1 MLVSSLPVPVQQTEG
16 SPYPRPMRSRE
27 AALYCGVSI
36 HTLYHW
42 SSQGQLP
49 SHKPNGRVM
58 YFSKA
63 DLDAFIFRNRNT
75 PDYELAAI
83 AKRVQK

>member
-1 MLVSSLPVPVQQTEG
+1 
-16 SPYPRPMRSRE
+16 MRSKE
-27 AALYCGVSI
+27 AAIYCGVSL
-36 HTLYHW
+36 HTFYHW
-42 SSQGQLP
+42 SSLGMIP

-75 PDYELAAI
+75 PDYEIAARL
-83 AKRVQK
+83 KEVQK